1 MESKS
6 PRDLREIMR
15 DELVM
20 GDKIAGLLEEGPMTI
35 PEIAERLG
43 SPSYEV
49 QLWVMAM
56 RRYGKIDA
64 LPKGRG
70 DDYFTYGLKAQAES

>member
-20 GDKIAGLLEEGPMTI
+20 RDRIAGLLEHGPKTI
-35 PEIAERLG
+35 PEIADSLG
-43 SPSYEV
+43 CPSYEA

-56 RRYGKIDA
+56 RRYGTIDA

>member
-1 MESKS
+1 MENKT

-15 DELVM
+15 DEMVM
-20 GDKIAGLLEEGPMTI
+20 SDKIAGVLADGPKTI
-35 PEIAERLG
+35 PEIADSLG
-43 SPSYEV
+43 CPSYEV

-64 LPKGRG
+64 LPKGRA
-70 DDYFTYGLKAQAES
+70 DDYFQYGLKAKA